1 MPQCDNNRVDDKN
14 VCGELVDVEQCVKT
28 HPLSYLAR
36 AACPVMCKLCYTT
49 STSTATTTSTS
60 TSTSTDPR
68 RCAEVDMYLK
78 VEGKQPK
85 TIRNEYKLPDKA
97 AAGTQASG
105 GSEDEKLKDC
115 FGKCAVMPECS
126 VVAFKRSKSQCH
138 FYKNTA
144 EMITTESKS
153 STSDWIMYN
162 NVC

>member
-1 MPQCDNNRVDDKN
+1 
-14 VCGELVDVEQCVKT
+14 
-28 HPLSYLAR
+28 
-36 AACPVMCKLCYTT
+36 
-49 STSTATTTSTS
+49 
-60 TSTSTDPR
+60 
-68 RCAEVDMYLK
+68 MYLK

-144 EMITTESKS
+144 VFVEVDVDVEVTESKS